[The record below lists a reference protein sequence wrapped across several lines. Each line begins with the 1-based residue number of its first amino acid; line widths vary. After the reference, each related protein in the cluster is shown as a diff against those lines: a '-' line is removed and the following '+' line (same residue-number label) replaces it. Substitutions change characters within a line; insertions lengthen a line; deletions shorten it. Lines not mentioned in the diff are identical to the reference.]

1 MDTSEAKEL
10 AVSLMC
16 KHALVS
22 KGWSFQFDESVRR
35 FGLCSYR
42 TKTISLSRTLVEL
55 NPIEQVRDTILHE
68 VAHALAGPTAKHG
81 TVWKLMANQSAL
93 SRSAAIR
100 PKKLGHLLRHGRLYA
115 NSAIGLSNGTVCE
128 RVLCKHGALV
138 PFQRLSIRKC
148 ISGGSAR
155 SNRKLLDAR
164 NRVG

>member
-1 MDTSEAKEL
+1 MDLSEAKEL

-68 VAHALAGPTAKHG
+68 IAHALAGPTAKHG
-81 TVWKLMANQSAL
+81 RVWQLMAQSIGAKPERCYSSDEVQTPIAPWRAVCQFCHRVIKRHRMRKSL
-93 SRSAAIR
+93 MQAWCSCPVSAAQH
-100 PKKLGHLLRHGRLYA
+100 PKVYLRW
-115 NSAIGLSNGTVCE
+115 E
-128 RVLCKHGALV
+128 RTK
-138 PFQRLSIRKC
+138 Q
-148 ISGGSAR
+148 
-155 SNRKLLDAR
+155 
-164 NRVG
+164 

>member
-1 MDTSEAKEL
+1 MDLSEAKEL

-81 TVWKLMANQSAL
+81 RVWQLMAQSIGAKPERCYSSDEVQTPTAPWQAVCQFCHRVIKRHRMSKRLAL
-93 SRSAAIR
+93 AWCSCPVSAAQH
-100 PKKLGHLLRHGRLYA
+100 PKVYLQW
-115 NSAIGLSNGTVCE
+115 E
-128 RVLCKHGALV
+128 RTK
-138 PFQRLSIRKC
+138 Q
-148 ISGGSAR
+148 
-155 SNRKLLDAR
+155 
-164 NRVG
+164 

>member
-35 FGLCSYR
+35 FGYCDYR
-42 TKTISLSRTLVEL
+42 IKTISLSRVLVEL

-81 TVWKLMANQSAL
+81 RVWQLMAQSIGARPERCYSSDEVQTPTAPWQAVCQFCHRVIKRHRMSKRLAL
-93 SRSAAIR
+93 AWCSCPVSAAQH
-100 PKKLGHLLRHGRLYA
+100 PKVYLQW
-115 NSAIGLSNGTVCE
+115 E
-128 RVLCKHGALV
+128 RTK
-138 PFQRLSIRKC
+138 Q
-148 ISGGSAR
+148 
-155 SNRKLLDAR
+155 
-164 NRVG
+164 

>member
-81 TVWKLMANQSAL
+81 RVWQLMAQSIGAKPERCY
-93 SRSAAIR
+93 SSDEVQTPTAPWQAVCQFCHRVI
-100 PKKLGHLLRHGRLYA
+100 KRHRM
-115 NSAIGLSNGTVCE
+115 
-128 RVLCKHGALV
+128 
-138 PFQRLSIRKC
+138 RK
-148 ISGGSAR
+148 A
-155 SNRKLLDAR
+155 
-164 NRVG
+164 

>member
-81 TVWKLMANQSAL
+81 RVWQLMAQSIGARPERCYSSDEVQTPTAPWQAVCQFCHRVIKRHRMSKRLAL
-93 SRSAAIR
+93 AWCSCPVSAAQH
-100 PKKLGHLLRHGRLYA
+100 PKVYLQW
-115 NSAIGLSNGTVCE
+115 E
-128 RVLCKHGALV
+128 RTK
-138 PFQRLSIRKC
+138 Q
-148 ISGGSAR
+148 
-155 SNRKLLDAR
+155 
-164 NRVG
+164 